1 VRVLVIGS
9 GGREHALVRALAR
22 DGDVTGLHAAPGNPG
37 IAQIAEVH
45 PVTPTDPASVTA
57 LAARTGAGLVVIGP
71 EAPLVAGVADAVR
84 ETGISCFGPS
94 RPAAAIEGSKSFAK
108 QVMSAAGIP
117 TAAARTCTTDA
128 EVSLALDTFG
138 PPYVV
143 KADGLAAGKGV
154 VVTSD
159 RDEAAAHA
167 RACGTVVIEEFLDGP
182 EVSVFALAD
191 GTHAVPLL
199 PAQDY
204 KRAHDGD
211 TGPNTGGMGAY
222 APLPWA
228 PPGLAEE
235 VLAEVILPAV
245 AEMRRRGTPY
255 AGLLYAGL
263 SLTAA
268 GIRVVEFNARF
279 GDPETQVVLD
289 RLATPLGGLL
299 NAAATGRLADAPGPR
314 WAPGAA
320 VAVVLAAAGYPATP
334 ANGDHI
340 EGIADAERV
349 AGAYV
354 LHAGTAASADGQLVS
369 SGGRVLNVV
378 GTGQDLAEARCAAYT
393 AAQKIKM
400 RGGWYRR
407 DIAERAPGELWA
419 RPPIPGPRRRHLTSI
434 AAHWSHKSQPGPWPS
449 S

>member
-37 IAQIAEVH
+37 IAEIAEVH
-45 PVTPTDPASVTA
+45 AVTPADPASVTA
-57 LAARTGAGLVVIGP
+57 LAARTGADLVVIGP

-84 ETGISCFGPS
+84 ENGIGCFGPS
-94 RPAAAIEGSKSFAK
+94 RPAAMIEGSKSFAK

-117 TAAARTCTTDA
+117 TAAARTCRSDA

-154 VVTSD
+154 IVTTD
-159 RDEAAAHA
+159 RGEAAAHA
-167 RACGTVVIEEFLDGP
+167 HACGTVVIEEFLDGP

-191 GTHAVPLL
+191 GTLAVPLL
-199 PAQDY
+199 PVQDY

-211 TGPNTGGMGAY
+211 AGPNTGGMGAY

-228 PPGLAEE
+228 APDLAEE
-235 VLAEVILPAV
+235 VLSGVILPAV

-263 SLTAA
+263 CLTAA

-299 NAAATGRLADAPGPR
+299 NAAATGRLADAPQLE
-314 WAPGAA
+314 WTPGAA
-320 VAVVLAAAGYPATP
+320 VTVVLAAAGYPGTP
-334 ANGDHI
+334 ANGDRI
-340 EGIADAERV
+340 DGIAEAERV

-354 LHAGTAASADGQLVS
+354 LHAGTAAAADGRLVS

-378 GTGQDLAEARCAAYT
+378 GTGQDIAQARSAAYE
-393 AAQKIKM
+393 AAGKIRM

-407 DIAERAPGELWA
+407 DIAERAAGELWT
-419 RPPIPGPRRRHLTSI
+419 RPPIPGTQSAPAASPTRGLLRPRQLRR
-434 AAHWSHKSQPGPWPS
+434 P
-449 S
+449 